1 MSPNYSYLR
10 IVDKE
15 IWKINLF
22 IFASSN
28 NKQTYKKI
36 LIMEQNKNQ
45 STEMTAQESFALISN
60 MLNNSRRDI
69 LQSSAKYFVLWGVL
83 LAVTSLIIYALW
95 HTTGSA
101 KWNLLWFAMAI
112 VGFPL
117 AMLIG
122 RKDQVPQNIISK
134 QIGQVWLA
142 YAAFAI
148 GLIVLAIAVA
158 PLPMS
163 LTLLIVA
170 ILGFAECISGVLLKN
185 WPIIVGGFVL
195 GVGGVIAATLLTTE
209 AQMFIFTLGGA
220 VLIVTGIIIK
230 FQYR

>member
-1 MSPNYSYLR
+1 
-10 IVDKE
+10 
-15 IWKINLF
+15 
-22 IFASSN
+22 
-28 NKQTYKKI
+28 
-36 LIMEQNKNQ
+36 MEQNKNQ
-45 STEMTAQESFALISN
+45 STEMTAQESLALISN

-101 KWNLLWFAMAI
+101 KWNLLWFVMAI

-134 QIGQVWLA
+134 QIGQVRLA

-148 GLIVLAIAVA
+148 GLSVLAIAVA
-158 PLPMS
+158 PCPCPSRSLSLPS
-163 LTLLIVA
+163 WDLRNA
-170 ILGFAECISGVLLKN
+170 SPACC
-185 WPIIVGGFVL
+185 
-195 GVGGVIAATLLTTE
+195 
-209 AQMFIFTLGGA
+209 
-220 VLIVTGIIIK
+220 
-230 FQYR
+230 

>member
-1 MSPNYSYLR
+1 
-10 IVDKE
+10 
-15 IWKINLF
+15 
-22 IFASSN
+22 
-28 NKQTYKKI
+28 
-36 LIMEQNKNQ
+36 MEQNKNQ
-45 STEMTAQESFALISN
+45 STEMTAQESLALISN

-101 KWNLLWFAMAI
+101 KWNLLWFVMAI

-117 AMLIG
+117 AMLMG

-142 YAAFAI
+142 YAAFAV
-148 GLIVLAIAVA
+148 GLSVLATAVA

-230 FQYR
+230 LQYR

>member
-148 GLIVLAIAVA
+148 GLSVLAIAVA